1 MTNTSSEESPT
12 TQNTPPKKT
21 SAERASTENT
31 PAERMPER
39 KTSAVEKSV
48 VSNRLLAELLPVL
61 KLSPD
66 YVQTHLQLAPGN
78 FLPSHLQVNELACGA
93 VAAAA
98 LSAADLRDAQLA
110 QVDPAQVSVAFRN
123 DQLQTIDGERAAV
136 FKSHSGFFQTRD
148 GWVRLH
154 GNYPHHRQRLLETLG
169 LPDDSS
175 REELAQVL
183 KSWDAKDVETAVT
196 AAGGIAVKVRD
207 SKEWRATDQAKAAAH
222 VPLLSIDNIRPE
234 TSTPQAAPTGRFRV
248 LDLTRVIAGPVA
260 TRTLAYLGCDVLRI
274 DNPSMPELPV
284 QHVDTGA
291 DKRSA
296 LLDLREPEALH
307 RLHELLATADV
318 LVTGYRPQALSA
330 FGLDS
335 DSLAATYPHLIH
347 ATLSAWT
354 FEGPWGA
361 RRGFDSIVQ
370 AATGIG
376 ALESKDGKTP
386 GAMPAQALD
395 HATGYLLAAGI
406 LRALKWRR
414 EQGGTWRVQAHL
426 LSTAN
431 WLLAQGQARDQAE
444 VLQDVSDWQVSQSG
458 PSGNVIQSRPAF
470 AIDRH
475 ASFSQIGGLWGDDD
489 PSWLG
494 D

>member
-1 MTNTSSEESPT
+1 MTEATH
-12 TQNTPPKKT
+12 
-21 SAERASTENT
+21 
-31 PAERMPER
+31 PAEP
-39 KTSAVEKSV
+39 AQ
-48 VSNRLLAELLPVL
+48 SNSLLWALLPVL
-61 KLSPD
+61 QLSPQ
-66 YVQTHLQLAPGN
+66 YVQDHLNPGVGN
-78 FLPSHLQVNELACGA
+78 FFPSRLQVNELACGA

-98 LSAADLRDAQLA
+98 LSAADWRRADT
-110 QVDPAQVSVAFRN
+110 VKVEPAQVSVAFRN

-136 FKSHSGFFQTRD
+136 FKAHSGFFQTKD

-154 GNYPHHRQRLLETLG
+154 GNYPHHRRRLLDALG
-169 LPDDSS
+169 LPDDCP
-175 REELAQVL
+175 RGQLADTLRQ
-183 KSWDAKDVETAVT
+183 WRAIDVEDKVT
-196 AAGGIAVKVRD
+196 AAQGIAVKVRD
-207 SKEWRATDQAKAAAH
+207 AAQWQRSSQAMAAAS
-222 VPLLSIDNIRPE
+222 VPLLSIDNIAPH
-234 TSTPQAAPTGRFRV
+234 TSTAPNATHGRPRI

-296 LLDLREPEALH
+296 LLDLREPGSLH
-307 RLHELLATADV
+307 ILHELLGTADV
-318 LVTGYRPQALSA
+318 LVTGYRPQALHA

-335 DSLAATYPHLIH
+335 ATLARTHPHLIH

-354 FEGPWGA
+354 FEGPWGD

-376 ALESKDGKTP
+376 MLESDDGIVP
-386 GAMPAQALD
+386 GALPAQALD

-406 LRALKWRR
+406 LRALKWRS

-426 LSTAN
+426 LATAH
-431 WLLAQGQARDQAE
+431 WLLAQGPARDKGQTLA
-444 VLQDVSDWQVSQSG
+444 DMSPWQFSQHS
-458 PSGNVIQSRPAF
+458 PSGIVIQSRPAF
-470 AIDRH
+470 SVDSH
-475 ASFSQIGGLWGDDD
+475 ASFLQAGGLWGSDD
-489 PSWLG
+489 PSWRT

>member
-1 MTNTSSEESPT
+1 MTDTSRSPDA
-12 TQNTPPKKT
+12 P
-21 SAERASTENT
+21 R
-31 PAERMPER
+31 
-39 KTSAVEKSV
+39 
-48 VSNRLLAELLPVL
+48 SNRLLCALLPVL
-61 KLSPD
+61 QLPPH
-66 YVQTHLQLAPGN
+66 YAREHLRLGAGN
-78 FLPSHLQVNELACGA
+78 FLPSNLHVNELACGA

-98 LSAADLRDAQLA
+98 LSAADLRQAQTVT
-110 QVDPAQVSVAFRN
+110 VDPAQVSVAFRN

-154 GNYPHHRQRLLETLG
+154 GNYPHHRQRLLDALE
-169 LPDDSS
+169 LPDACT
-175 REELAQVL
+175 REQLADTLRQ
-183 KSWDAKDVETAVT
+183 WRAIDVEETVT
-196 AAGGIAVKVRD
+196 AAKGIAVMVRN
-207 SKEWRATDQAKAAAH
+207 ADQWQQSAQAQQAAG
-222 VPLLSIDNIRPE
+222 VPLLSIDNI
-234 TSTPQAAPTGRFRV
+234 TPQTPIPLGAPQGRPRV

-274 DNPSMPELPV
+274 DNPAMPELPV

-307 RLHELLATADV
+307 KLHELLSTADV
-318 LVTGYRPQALSA
+318 LVTGYRPQALAA

-335 DSLAATYPHLIH
+335 ATLARTYPQLIH

-354 FEGPWGA
+354 FAGPWGE

-376 ALESKDGKTP
+376 MLESGDGTTP
-386 GAMPAQALD
+386 GALPAQALD

-406 LRALKWRR
+406 LRALKWRSER
-414 EQGGTWRVQAHL
+414 GGTWRVQAHL
-426 LSTAN
+426 LATAN
-431 WLLAQGQARDQAE
+431 WLLASGAATDKG
-444 VLQDVSDWQVSQSG
+444 VKLDDVSPWQFSQPS
-458 PSGNVIQSRPAF
+458 PSGIVIQSRPAF
-470 AIDRH
+470 AIDSH
-475 ASFSQIGGLWGDDD
+475 AHFSQVGGLWGSDD
-489 PSWLG
+489 PSWRT